1 VLFEGNAQEF
11 KAIKVD
17 VLDVMGSG
25 LNDNLILIIS
35 LQAVGILGVATIL
48 RSAGRLDIGDAPG
61 IIAEGTEESG
71 GMHSSRSNLNIV
83 RLEDEATLINPKLV
97 QFAEKGL
104 KFHLIF

>member
-1 VLFEGNAQEF
+1 VLFEGNTQEF

-17 VLDVMGSG
+17 VLYIVGGG
-25 LNDNLILIIS
+25 LNDYLILIIS
-35 LQAVGILGVATIL
+35 LKAIGVLGVATVL
-48 RSAGRLDIGDAPG
+48 WSAGRLDIGDAPG
-61 IIAEGTEESG
+61 IISEGAEESG